1 MNVTLLTLV
10 AYGAA
15 LIGIGLWAAR
25 RSAATADYLLGGRRL
40 GPVVAALSAS
50 ASSSSAW
57 TLLGVSGA
65 AYVWGLSALW
75 LLPAT
80 LGGFVLNWYVVAPR
94 LQRLSHE
101 TGALTLTEIIAP
113 PELGDAR
120 PRVLRLAAT
129 LVLVAF
135 LFYIASQFEGAAKAF
150 SSALGY
156 SREAGIFVGAG
167 IVMFYTLLG
176 GFWAASVS
184 DALQGLTMVVAAIVL
199 PLAGLVAVGGPVALW
214 QALPATWSAAEASLA
229 GGLPLL
235 ASLFFVLGTLG
246 IGLGYPGQPHVVN
259 RFMALRDAAALRQGR
274 RVAVGWAVV
283 IYTGMLLVGFSAR
296 VLFPAIGDSEQAL
309 FQLADR
315 LLPAVVAAVLVAAV
329 LSAIMSTADSQLLV
343 AAASLSHDWRLSEST
358 ALGAAHAS
366 RSVVLLLSVAAAA
379 LALYLPQD
387 VFSRVLFAWH
397 ALGSAFGPVLLL
409 RLGGY
414 MVRARPLTA
423 ALASGFGLTVVFHL
437 LPNTPGDVLERLAP
451 FAVAALLAWTGRQR
465 ITR

>member
-15 LIGIGLWAAR
+15 LVGIGLWAAR

-94 LQRLSHE
+94 LQRLSHAS
-101 TGALTLTEIIAP
+101 GALTLTEVLVP

-120 PRVLRLAAT
+120 PRVLRLAAM
-129 LVLVAF
+129 LVLIAF

-150 SSALGY
+150 ASALGY
-156 SREAGIFVGAG
+156 SRESGIIIGAG

-184 DALQGLTMVVAAIVL
+184 DALQGLTMVAAAIVL

-214 QALPATWSAAEASLA
+214 QALPAAWSASEASLVR
-229 GGLPLL
+229 GLPAL
-235 ASLFFVLGTLG
+235 AGLFFVLGTLG

-274 RVAVGWAVV
+274 RVAIGWAVV

-296 VLFPAIGDSEQAL
+296 VLFPDIGDSEQAL

-329 LSAIMSTADSQLLV
+329 LSAIMSTADSQL
-343 AAASLSHDWRLSEST
+343 
-358 ALGAAHAS
+358 
-366 RSVVLLLSVAAAA
+366 
-379 LALYLPQD
+379 
-387 VFSRVLFAWH
+387 
-397 ALGSAFGPVLLL
+397 
-409 RLGGY
+409 
-414 MVRARPLTA
+414 
-423 ALASGFGLTVVFHL
+423 
-437 LPNTPGDVLERLAP
+437 
-451 FAVAALLAWTGRQR
+451 
-465 ITR
+465 